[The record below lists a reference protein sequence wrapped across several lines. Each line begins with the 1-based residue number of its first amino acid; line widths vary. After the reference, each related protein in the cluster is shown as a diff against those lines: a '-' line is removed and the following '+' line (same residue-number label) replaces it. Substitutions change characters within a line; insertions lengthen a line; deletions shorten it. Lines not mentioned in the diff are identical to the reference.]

1 MAEIDIQELVDS
13 LDEHSLEEYKEL
25 KSQQK
30 EINSKIK
37 DLLNEQFCSLQRKS
51 SLSYKSVYWIY
62 SPDEVEEIEIDGIK
76 YWLNEDDEIIEKKTG
91 NYMGKKTKDGNFE
104 IDEWNL

>member
-13 LDEHSLEEYKEL
+13 LDKHSLEEYKEL
-25 KSQQK
+25 KKQQK

-37 DLLNEQFCSLQRKS
+37 DLLNEQFYRLQRKS
-51 SLSYKSVYWIY
+51 SFSCKLIYWIY

-76 YWLNEDDEIIEKKTG
+76 YWLNENDDIIEKKTG
-91 NYMGKKTKDGNFE
+91 NFMGKKNKDGNFE